1 LTLKQVL
8 GNRPVIY
15 EIVPPRANSSRF
27 GTELRG
33 VEMVMQDRRIDA
45 INIPELINRRESSGQ
60 VHYSPATIL
69 PEEYALLVNEY
80 KEPLV
85 NIIAP
90 RLTRDAFQKRVHRLL
105 KDYVIRGLVLVG
117 KERHGDVLPGP
128 GVVEALEIVGELKGK
143 DVAVGGI
150 CIFTRNGGGEDYGY
164 ASNLQE
170 HMRMWVKGSRGC
182 EFVTS
187 QINFDAPAAVDC
199 LASYQDLCEKTGAT
213 PMTVFLSIA
222 AVPTRSILS
231 LLERL
236 DVVFPPGLKKRLL
249 HADDIGR
256 ESAKVAGEV
265 FLDITESLERRRIRV
280 PLGLQVEQIGVKSEE
295 LALELLDKVYQD
307 FKRS

>member
-15 EIVPPRANSSRF
+15 EIVPPRVDSSRF
-27 GTELRG
+27 GSELRG
-33 VEMVMQDRRIDA
+33 VEMVMRDRRIDA
-45 INIPELINRRESSGQ
+45 INIPELINRRESKGQ

-90 RLTRDAFQKRVHRLL
+90 RLTADAFQKRVHMVL
-105 KDYVIRGLVLVG
+105 KDYGIKGLILVG

-128 GVVEALEIVGELKGK
+128 GVVEALDIVNEQKDK

-150 CIFTRNGGGEDYGY
+150 CIFKRNGGGEDYGF
-164 ASNLQE
+164 ASGLE
-170 HMRMWVKGSRGC
+170 EYRRMWVKASRGC
-182 EFVTS
+182 DFVTS
-187 QINFDAPAAVDC
+187 QINFDASAAIDC
-199 LASYQDLCEKTGAT
+199 LTSYQDLCERTSVP

-222 AVPTRSILS
+222 VVPTKSILS
-231 LLERL
+231 LLKRL
-236 DVVFPPGLKKRLL
+236 DVVIPLKLEKRLL
-249 HADDIGR
+249 EATDMGR
-256 ESAKVAGEV
+256 ESVKIGSEV
-265 FLDITESLERRRIRV
+265 HMEMLESLERRHIRI
-280 PLGLQVEQIGVKSEE
+280 PLGLQVEQIGVTSEA
-295 LALELLDKVYQD
+295 LTLELLDSVHDD